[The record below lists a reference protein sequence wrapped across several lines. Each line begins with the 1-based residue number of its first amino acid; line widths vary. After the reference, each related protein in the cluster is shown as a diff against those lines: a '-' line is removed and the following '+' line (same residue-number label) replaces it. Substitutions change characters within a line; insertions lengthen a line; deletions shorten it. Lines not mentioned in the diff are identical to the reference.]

1 MMMDQGAIE
10 GAMDGASGG
19 AGNNRRSDGWR
30 KRWMAGVIMTLTS
43 SGHFPNLRQSTQ

>member
-10 GAMDGASGG
+10 GAMDGAIDG

-30 KRWMAGVIMTLTS
+30 KRCIAGVSMTLTS